1 MNNELVFLQGELVP
15 RSNARVS
22 AFDAGL
28 LHSVGL
34 FETMLALDG
43 DRAQPEAVRV
53 FRLEEHLD
61 RLTASAAELGLST
74 DMRTGPLADAIRLV
88 VSRSRLARARVR
100 LTVTGGDLNMLESGG
115 RSNHT
120 PTILVSAQAA
130 TAYPPEMFENGVLVT
145 LGDARLNPLDPMAG
159 HKTLNY
165 WMRLRELQQAASKGA
180 GESILLQ
187 VTNHIASGC
196 VSNLFAVRDGDLL
209 TPIARGEEE
218 QGGVPS
224 PVLPGVTRGAII
236 DLAAAQNMKT
246 KRQMLTIDDVLD
258 ADELF
263 LTNSSWGVLP
273 VVQVEQESIGTGS
286 PGEVTTLLRS
296 ALTDAINTCTSD
308 AD

>member
-1 MNNELVFLQGELVP
+1 MTHELVFLQGEIVP
-15 RSNARVS
+15 RSDARVS

-43 DRAQPEAVRV
+43 DQGDPAKVRV

-61 RLTASAAELGLST
+61 RLTGSAADLGLST

-88 VSRSRLARARVR
+88 VSRSGFARTRVR
-100 LTVTGGDLNMLESGG
+100 LTVTGGDLNLLESAG

-120 PTILVSAQAA
+120 PTIMVSAQRA
-130 TAYPPEMFENGVLVT
+130 TEYPPEMFEAGVMAT

-165 WMRLRELQQAASKGA
+165 WMRLRELQAAAAKGA

-196 VSNLFAVRDGDLL
+196 VSSLFVVRDGCLL

-218 QGGVPS
+218 PGGVPS
-224 PVLPGVTRGAII
+224 PVLPGITRGAII
-236 DLAAAQNMKT
+236 DLAASKKIKT
-246 KRQMLTIDDVLD
+246 TRRMLTIDDVLD

-273 VVQVEQESIGTGS
+273 IVRVEQESIGSGK
-286 PGEVTTLLRS
+286 PGPVTQALRAALLEANDTTS
-296 ALTDAINTCTSD
+296 AE
-308 AD
+308 

>member
-88 VSRSRLARARVR
+88 VSRSGLARARVR

-196 VSNLFAVRDGDLL
+196 VSNLFAVRVGDLL

-224 PVLPGVTRGAII
+224 PVLPGATRGAII

-246 KRQMLTIDDVLD
+246 KPQMLTIDDVLD